1 MEPSEANG
9 EAKEG
14 KFLLGPPTFTD
25 IGNGRFR
32 CVETGHE
39 LPAVDRESYGRS
51 KRCRAALIDAALSLK
66 KAPLNVF
73 AQDPISKSKLIC
85 KLTGDAINKSEE
97 HIWKHIN
104 GKRFLNKLDQKEAG
118 TVTQSGIVEKP
129 KKAPRKTS
137 HSDKSSSKNN
147 QKNDACEDDS
157 QLMEPMPNDDNP
169 DEPDFWIPPVG
180 SRWDFDDGQD
190 RWASCSSSG
199 EETDDDM
206 GRGEENGQNG
216 VEPEDLSMRTKRMS
230 IAVGPSSYASR
241 KKKSKKDTSLPN
253 GN

>member
-25 IGNGRFR
+25 IGNRRFR

-73 AQDPISKSKLIC
+73 AQDPLSKSEGSRNSD
-85 KLTGDAINKSEE
+85 T
-97 HIWKHIN
+97 IWDRRKAE
-104 GKRFLNKLDQKEAG
+104 KG
-118 TVTQSGIVEKP
+118 T
-129 KKAPRKTS
+129 RKTS
-137 HSDKSSSKNN
+137 HSDKSSLKND

-157 QLMEPMPNDDNP
+157 QLMEPMPNDDDP

-206 GRGEENGQNG
+206 GKE
-216 VEPEDLSMRTKRMS
+216 
-230 IAVGPSSYASR
+230 
-241 KKKSKKDTSLPN
+241 
-253 GN
+253 